1 MKLDTY
7 ASQVMATM
15 TDFDLVTGAFGYT
28 GSFIADG
35 LLARGR
41 RVRTLS
47 RRPAGDHPLAAR
59 VETFDL
65 RFEDEAQLITALTG
79 VATLYNTYWRRFP
92 RPGIGF
98 DDMVDQSKV
107 LIGAAS
113 KAGVGRIVHFS
124 VSNAADD
131 APTDYFRAKAQV
143 EGVVR
148 ASGLSYAIVR
158 PTLLFGPGD
167 ILLNNLAW
175 TLRRV
180 PVFGLLGAG
189 DYPVQPVLVSDV
201 ADLAIRLAG
210 DSDDVTVTAA
220 GPETFRFT
228 DLAHLVRDRIR
239 APARIVGMPPNLVL
253 VASRL
258 IGLIVNDT
266 VLTRDEVTELMSGLL
281 VSSEPAT
288 CPTSLREWLDANA
301 TTIGRRYA
309 SERARNYRGPSTT

>member
-1 MKLDTY
+1 MR
-7 ASQVMATM
+7 TM
-15 TDFDLVTGAFGYT
+15 TDLDLVTGAFGYT
-28 GSFIADG
+28 GSFIADR

-59 VETFDL
+59 VEHHEL
-65 RFEDEAQLITALTG
+65 RFDGEAHLIAALTG
-79 VATLYNTYWRRFP
+79 VDTLYNTYWRRFP
-92 RPGIGF
+92 RPGVGF
-98 DDMVDQSKV
+98 DDMIEQSEV

-113 KAGVGRIVHFS
+113 KAGVRRIVHFS
-124 VSNAADD
+124 VSNASDD

-143 EGVVR
+143 ERAVE

-180 PVFGLLGAG
+180 PVFGLLGRG
-189 DYPVQPVLVSDV
+189 DYSVQPVLVSDV
-201 ADLAIRLAG
+201 ADLAIRLAEG
-210 DSDDVTVTAA
+210 ADDVTVTAA

-228 DLAHLVRDRIR
+228 DLAHLVRDRIQ
-239 APARIVGMPPNLVL
+239 APARIVGMPPSLVL

-258 IGLIVNDT
+258 IGLVVHDT

-301 TTIGRRYA
+301 ASIGRRYA
-309 SERARNYRGPSTT
+309 SELARNYRGVPGGT